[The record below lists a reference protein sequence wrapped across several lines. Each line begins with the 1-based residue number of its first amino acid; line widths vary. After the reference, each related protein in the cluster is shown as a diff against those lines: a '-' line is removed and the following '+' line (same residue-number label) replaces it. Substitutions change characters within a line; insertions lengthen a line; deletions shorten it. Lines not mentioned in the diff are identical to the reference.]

1 MSRREVMFWTVELL
15 LTECSPRWNTHPLCV
30 GVVGV
35 VSVGGGG
42 GDMWH
47 ASPKCWITLTPPHL
61 GQPDVSRLVPL
72 QKKSA
77 QAPLWLRLGDFF
89 DVDAFSIWR
98 WLLMAARKEDEI
110 GKTIRWPAD
119 DISFYRSTRYSNQ
132 KERNRTSSLAAEQQF
147 KSQVPKYAMLG
158 TMRSN

>member
-61 GQPDVSRLVPL
+61 GQPDVSRLVPV
-72 QKKSA
+72 QKNPPKHHSG
-77 QAPLWLRLGDFF
+77 LGLVIFF
-89 DVDAFSIWR
+89 RRRCLFNLALIFNGGSQRGWNWENDQ
-98 WLLMAARKEDEI
+98 MAWGWHIIIQKYKVYQSERKGEN
-110 GKTIRWPAD
+110 KLPCSRTTI
-119 DISFYRSTRYSNQ
+119 
-132 KERNRTSSLAAEQQF
+132 
-147 KSQVPKYAMLG
+147 
-158 TMRSN
+158 

>member
-47 ASPKCWITLTPPHL
+47 ASHKCWITLTPPHL

-72 QKKSA
+72 QKI
-77 QAPLWLRLGDFF
+77 APKHHSGSGLVIFF
-89 DVDAFSIWR
+89 RRRCLFNLALIFNGGSQRGWN
-98 WLLMAARKEDEI
+98 WE
-110 GKTIRWPAD
+110 TIRWPAD
-119 DISFYRSTRYSNQ
+119 DISFYRSTRYSNP
-132 KERNRTSSLAAEQQF
+132 KERNRTSSLAAEQF